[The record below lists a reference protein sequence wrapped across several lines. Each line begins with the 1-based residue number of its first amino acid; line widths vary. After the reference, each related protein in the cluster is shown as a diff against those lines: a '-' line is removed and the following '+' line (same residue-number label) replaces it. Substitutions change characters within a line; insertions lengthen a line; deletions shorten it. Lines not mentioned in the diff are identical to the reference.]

1 MNGPI
6 EKIVKRKE
14 ILSCPDDY
22 LLWKGKVI
30 RIFLQIEQKVFS
42 TQLKVSISGET
53 EDKKMRREA
62 VHFRQTS
69 EGVPKEG
76 TGLFFR

>member
-1 MNGPI
+1 MNDAI
-6 EKIVKRKE
+6 ERIAKRKD

-42 TQLKVSISGET
+42 TQLKVYIFGEN
-53 EDKKMRREA
+53 RR
-62 VHFRQTS
+62 
-69 EGVPKEG
+69 
-76 TGLFFR
+76 